1 MTATPQSGKIILD
14 RLATRRIAIHE
25 QYSIRGNPGLGLSHR
40 YQRALTG
47 LPGLSQARLKAMQ
60 NKDVPTMKPVSLS
73 EASLP
78 SQIWNSAPQL
88 DSIPVISTQSLVP
101 TGARAVLIAPHP
113 GDEVVTCGGLLQL
126 LSNLGHP
133 LQLISITDGSASHP
147 GSRQWSEKRL
157 SVFRPQESV
166 EAIRRLGLPM
176 HSLKWIRGGFTD
188 NALVEHEDQI
198 AQFITR
204 YLRPGDVV
212 FSTWRE
218 DGNVDHDT
226 VGRASAR
233 AAANAGATYNDV
245 PFWAWHWPARDREL
259 IPWHRARKVRLDTWT
274 VARKSH
280 AIHAY
285 ASQLDG
291 EPAIGLAP
299 SLPRPLL
306 ERIRLPYEI
315 VLV

>member
-1 MTATPQSGKIILD
+1 
-14 RLATRRIAIHE
+14 
-25 QYSIRGNPGLGLSHR
+25 
-40 YQRALTG
+40 
-47 LPGLSQARLKAMQ
+47 
-60 NKDVPTMKPVSLS
+60 MKPVSLS
-73 EASLP
+73 EVSLP

-88 DSIPVISTQSLVP
+88 DSIPVINTQSLVP

-126 LSNLGHP
+126 LSSLGHP

-147 GSRQWSEKRL
+147 GSQQWSEKRL

-188 NALVEHEDQI
+188 NALAEQEDQI
-198 AQFITR
+198 ARFITR

-212 FSTWRE
+212 FSTWRQ

-233 AAANAGATYNDV
+233 AAANIGATYNDV

-280 AIHAY
+280 ATHAY

-299 SLPRPLL
+299 LLPRPLL

>member
-1 MTATPQSGKIILD
+1 MKSVSISENSS
-14 RLATRRIAIHE
+14 LA
-25 QYSIRGNPGLGLSHR
+25 
-40 YQRALTG
+40 
-47 LPGLSQARLKAMQ
+47 
-60 NKDVPTMKPVSLS
+60 
-73 EASLP
+73 
-78 SQIWNSAPQL
+78 QIWNSAPQL
-88 DSIPVISTQSLVP
+88 DNIPVINTETLVP
-101 TGARAVLIAPHP
+101 AGARAVVIAPHP

-126 LSNLGHP
+126 LCSLGHP

-166 EAIRRLGLPM
+166 EALRRLGLPM

-188 NALVEHEDQI
+188 NGLAERESELT
-198 AQFITR
+198 QFIAR

-212 FSTWRE
+212 FSTWCK
-218 DGNVDHDT
+218 DGNVDHDA

-233 AAANAGATYNDV
+233 AVALVGATLNEV
-245 PFWAWHWPARDREL
+245 PVWAWHWPTRDHGL

-280 AIHAY
+280 ATYAY

-291 EPAIGLAP
+291 EPAIGIAP
-299 SLPRPLL
+299 MLPPVIL
-306 ERIRLPYEI
+306 ERMRLPYEI
-315 VLV
+315 VFV